1 MLSNRD
7 GGWGRVQYEVGY
19 TVGCRT
25 GNLSLNMFKFKQ
37 QKHDISFWWCK
48 KWGETTPADLN
59 KSLVWGSIYSNSKI
73 ITLLTSDIDCKQ
85 LRFDAV
91 SAHVAW
97 WIFQEGRRF
106 FHQGLLFPSAKEKGR
121 SLMKSPPS
129 RPHLLESSQFFI
141 FHRLQKCLLH
151 ESSFDHKQATM
162 WQHLFWLPRSRWF
175 KKQVIREYES
185 RYQSFVGYVPVFGVA
200 PIVYNKLITSRSKR
214 WVHPRCVLHNS
225 CGDSSW
231 S

>member
-106 FHQGLLFPSAKEKGR
+106 FTKAC
-121 SLMKSPPS
+121 
-129 RPHLLESSQFFI
+129 FF
-141 FHRLQKCLLH
+141 R
-151 ESSFDHKQATM
+151 
-162 WQHLFWLPRSRWF
+162 LPRKKADASWNLHHQDLTSLNLRSFLFFTGF
-175 KKQVIREYES
+175 KS
-185 RYQSFVGYVPVFGVA
+185 VFFMSL
-200 PIVYNKLITSRSKR
+200 PLITSKR
-214 WVHPRCVLHNS
+214 PCDNICFGFPVAVGLRNKSSGNMKAVTNHSLVMSQCLGLHP
-225 CGDSSW
+225 
-231 S
+231 